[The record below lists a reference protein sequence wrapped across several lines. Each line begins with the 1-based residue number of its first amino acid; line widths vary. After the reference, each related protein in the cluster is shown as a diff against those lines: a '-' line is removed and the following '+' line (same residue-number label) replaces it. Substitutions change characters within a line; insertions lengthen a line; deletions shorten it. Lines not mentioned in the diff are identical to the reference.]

1 VRASAAAWAGLA
13 LFVSCRIAVAADCAA
28 KSPPAE
34 QIRCL
39 EETVVAL
46 REQVEKLS
54 AFVRDNETL
63 TEAHLRRLE
72 LLMEHRI
79 RQATEPS
86 IHHPF

>member
-1 VRASAAAWAGLA
+1 
-13 LFVSCRIAVAADCAA
+13 
-28 KSPPAE
+28 
-34 QIRCL
+34 
-39 EETVVAL
+39 
-46 REQVEKLS
+46 
-54 AFVRDNETL
+54 VRDNETL